1 VPGDRGDSLIA
12 QAGRKAAMA
21 FHRIVIKED
30 KDLRGREPGEVA
42 GLLRRAIQD
51 EAPALACDIVS
62 DECEALRHEIQ
73 RIGYSD
79 LIVLFYEKLE
89 PVREVLSKM
98 GAVPI
103 SHIEALSQQVSQA
116 KV

>member
-42 GLLRRAIQD
+42 GLLRRAIHD
-51 EAPALACDIVS
+51 EAPALSCDIVS

-73 RIGYSD
+73 RIGYND

-89 PVREVLSKM
+89 PVREVLSEM

-103 SHIEALSQQVSQA
+103 SHMEALSQQVSQA